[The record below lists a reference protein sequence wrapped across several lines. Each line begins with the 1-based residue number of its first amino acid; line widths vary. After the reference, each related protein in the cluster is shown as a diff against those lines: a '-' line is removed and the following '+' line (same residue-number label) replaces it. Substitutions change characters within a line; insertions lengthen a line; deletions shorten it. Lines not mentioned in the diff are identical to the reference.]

1 MRQDQSMRRRQHRRQ
16 HRRLLPPL
24 VLAAT
29 ATLAV
34 GCAGSDDSGEAEDGT
49 VRISEV
55 GESFTFRDLTVAE
68 GWDIRPIERT
78 VGIGETTTSPE
89 IRGEVTNEGDEPAF
103 ALFEMVFAAGSEPVS
118 TVKCSSSEIPPGE
131 SVELL
136 CPGLG
141 QPVPEGYDQIVIQE
155 ITR

>member
-1 MRQDQSMRRRQHRRQ
+1 MHRRL

-24 VLAAT
+24 VLVASAALS
-29 ATLAV
+29 A
-34 GCAGSDDSGEAEDGT
+34 GCTGSDDSGESEDGT
-49 VRISEV
+49 VRISEA

-68 GWDIRPIERT
+68 GWDIRPIERS

-89 IRGEVTNEGDEPAF
+89 ISGEVTNDGDEPAY
-103 ALFEMVFAAGSEPVS
+103 ALFEMVFADGSEPVS
-118 TVKCSSSEIPPGE
+118 TVKCSTAEIPPGE
-131 SVELL
+131 TAELL

-141 QPVPEGYDQIVIQE
+141 QPIPEGYDQIVIQE